1 MTNYSN
7 DRTANDIALAEF
19 GGQDSLHFTPRAPL
33 RQRDFGGAIATAAVA
48 EQFRAVQD
56 HFSADQFVF
65 SN

>member
-7 DRTANDIALAEF
+7 DRAASEPALVEF

-33 RQRDFGGAIATAAVA
+33 RQRDFGAAIAMAAVA